1 MTVANRTLL
10 TLAAVALGVV
20 MTVDSAYSQTTTRPQ
35 TPSVPEERQ
44 APSARPDDSTGA
56 NPQQGTSTA
65 PSGSL
70 SDELSRSGGVM
81 QPPATGDQGVV
92 PPPKAG
98 PQSTPVIPPPGTA
111 GGNQDIQ
118 PK

>member
-1 MTVANRTLL
+1 MKFAHRTLL
-10 TLAAVALGVV
+10 MMAAVTLGVA
-20 MTVDSAYSQTTTRPQ
+20 MTISPPAWSQAPRSQAPQ
-35 TPSVPEERQ
+35 PVPEERQ
-44 APSARPDDSTGA
+44 SPSARPGDTTG
-56 NPQQGTSTA
+56 PQQGTSTA

-70 SDELSRSGGVM
+70 SDELSRSGGVV

-98 PQSTPVIPPPGTA
+98 HQSTPVIPPPGTP
-111 GGNQDIQ
+111 GGNQEIQ

>member
-1 MTVANRTLL
+1 MTFANRTLL
-10 TLAAVALGVV
+10 MMAAVALGAA
-20 MTVDSAYSQTTTRPQ
+20 TTAGPASSQTPRSEMPQ
-35 TPSVPEERQ
+35 Q
-44 APSARPDDSTGA
+44 APEQHQGQATRPDDATGL
-56 NPQQGTSTA
+56 QQGTSTA

-98 PQSTPVIPPPGTA
+98 PQSTPVIPPPGTP
-111 GGNQDIQ
+111 GGNQQIQ

>member
-1 MTVANRTLL
+1 MTFAHRTLL
-10 TLAAVALGVV
+10 MMAAVALGAAVTAGPV
-20 MTVDSAYSQTTTRPQ
+20 RSQTPRDETPQ
-35 TPSVPEERQ
+35 L
-44 APSARPDDSTGA
+44 APQQPPNQSTRPDDATG
-56 NPQQGTSTA
+56 PQQGTSAA

-70 SDELSRSGGVM
+70 SDELSRSGGVV

-98 PQSTPVIPPPGTA
+98 PQSTPVIPPPGTP
-111 GGNQDIQ
+111 GGNQAIQ